1 MKRFWISDFGFSIHR
16 LGTRLLVFGL
26 CVFLSALCV
35 PAQAQQPSK
44 ITRIG
49 YLTSFGA
56 RTSSPAQRQLAA
68 FRKGLSDLG
77 YFEGKNIL
85 LEYRHPADNPDQGPE
100 LAAELVRLKVDVLV
114 AQDPAAIR
122 AAKQATKT
130 IPIVMITNQDP
141 VAAGLVESLARPGG
155 NVTGLTRLTREL
167 SGKRL
172 EILKEV
178 VPSTSR
184 VGVLWVLPSAL
195 GTGNAFKNYQAA
207 AEALKI
213 QLVSLQV
220 QRPNPD
226 LDGAFQTAMK
236 ERVTALVTVSNAVLS
251 PHMKR
256 IADLAV
262 KNRLPSMCEAIRYVD
277 AGCLMSYASDDL
289 ESFERAAVYVD
300 KILKGAKPGDIPVEQ
315 PTKFE
320 LVLNLK
326 TAKQITV
333 NIPQKILTRADRVIR

>member
-1 MKRFWISDFGFSIHR
+1 MIV
-16 LGTRLLVFGL
+16 GTRHQATGNSRQNKVGFALCALL
-26 CVFLSALCV
+26 CALCV

-44 ITRIG
+44 IVRIG

-56 RTSSPAQRQLAA
+56 STSSPAQRQLAA
-68 FRKGLSDLG
+68 FRRGLSDLG
-77 YFEGKNIL
+77 YFEGKNIS
-85 LEYRHPADNPDQGPE
+85 LEYRHPGDNPEQGPE

-141 VAAGLVESLARPGG
+141 VAAGLVDTLARPGG

-172 EILKEV
+172 EILKDV

-207 AEALKI
+207 ADALKI

-226 LDGAFQTAMK
+226 LDGAFQTA
-236 ERVTALVTVSNAVLS
+236 T
-251 PHMKR
+251 
-256 IADLAV
+256 
-262 KNRLPSMCEAIRYVD
+262 
-277 AGCLMSYASDDL
+277 
-289 ESFERAAVYVD
+289 
-300 KILKGAKPGDIPVEQ
+300 
-315 PTKFE
+315 
-320 LVLNLK
+320 
-326 TAKQITV
+326 
-333 NIPQKILTRADRVIR
+333 